1 MRGGGDGVIAGPG
14 PTRLL
19 FVCMGNICRSP
30 TAHGVMRAKLQA
42 AGLAQ
47 RVEVD
52 SAGTHA
58 YHVGEAPDPRS
69 QAHARRRGVDLSDL
83 RARALQDEDFAAF
96 DWILVMDDANHRAAM
111 ARCPAA
117 LRPRVRRLMDF
128 APHTGRREVPD
139 PYYGGAQGFDEVLD
153 LVDAACDG
161 LLAHL
166 QAAPGA

>member
-1 MRGGGDGVIAGPG
+1 MA

-42 AGLAQ
+42 AGLAD

-58 YHVGEAPDPRS
+58 FHVGEAPDPRS
-69 QAHARRRGVDLSDL
+69 QRHARQRGVDLSDL
-83 RARALQDEDFAAF
+83 RARALEDADFTAF
-96 DWILVMDDANHRAAM
+96 DLVLVMDDANFRAAT
-111 ARCPAA
+111 ARCPTA

-139 PYYGGAQGFDEVLD
+139 PYYGGARGFDEVLD

-166 QAAPGA
+166 QAAPRA

>member
-1 MRGGGDGVIAGPG
+1 MRRSSEAG

-42 AGLAQ
+42 AGLAE
-47 RVEVD
+47 RVTVD

-69 QAHARRRGVDLSDL
+69 QAHARLRGLDLSDL
-83 RARALQDEDFAAF
+83 RARTLTDADFADF
-96 DWILVMDDANHRAAM
+96 DLVLVMDDANFRAAT
-111 ARCPAA
+111 ARCPLP

-128 APHTGRREVPD
+128 APQTGRREVPD
-139 PYYGGAQGFDEVLD
+139 PYLGGAQGFDEVLD
-153 LVDAACDG
+153 LVDAACEG
-161 LLAHL
+161 LLQTLRRPSRA
-166 QAAPGA
+166 